1 MKKMYKSL
9 VCFTACILILC
20 STVVTA
26 KDIKITPSE
35 SSKVEKPTERIT
47 TTKNTIPDKIT
58 STTHNTTKTPTI
70 VTTKKTTTK
79 TNTSVDKTNNQIYSS
94 KTFRVKGVIYW
105 NGWKWTWYSQKV
117 LPGRGLKIPGRYV
130 DKNGYVCDE
139 NNYICLSSSS
149 LKKGTIIKTPFGKS
163 GKVYDTGC
171 AYDVV
176 DVYVNW

>member
-1 MKKMYKSL
+1 MKKIYKSL
-9 VCFTACILILC
+9 ACFTACILILC
-20 STVVTA
+20 STVVTV
-26 KDIKITPSE
+26 KDIKMKPSE
-35 SSKVEKPTERIT
+35 SSKIGRTIEKIT
-47 TTKNTIPDKIT
+47 TTKNTISNKTTSKKQDITKT
-58 STTHNTTKTPTI
+58 STA
-70 VTTKKTTTK
+70 VTTKKTTTE
-79 TNTSVDKTNNQIYSS
+79 TNTSVDKTNNRIYSS

-105 NGWKWTWYSQKV
+105 NGWKWTWYSQKI

-171 AYDVV
+171 AYDTV
-176 DVYVNW
+176 DVYVDW